1 MKKSNLLHA
10 TLYGM
15 LCAFLA
21 VLSMFYLPTSFGLIL
36 TFFAT
41 ISATLCVTELGVPI
55 RSYLLWAVALHFA
68 YLFLIIAMSEINVV
82 SYKIAV
88 LFGAITSLF
97 VLFSGLTIA
106 VVKAKKFKNNNA
118 MICIFVFGISFIIA
132 SCNQKQPKQF
142 CSELSQEC
150 ELQKDFVMI
159 KILQNNGNGVD
170 AYGTPLLANE
180 WYLHSTKSGAV
191 LPLEWNGMESSNVT
205 PPELEKVLSG
215 EKSYSTLYK
224 IKKYKVDTL
233 ENFGLR
239 QRGGGG
245 GIAQVITK
253 AVLLETDG
261 YFEVFN
267 NGRGKYV
274 GFRSQKETAENP
286 VTE

>member
-1 MKKSNLLHA
+1 MKKQKITPVIALCEFIFKL
-10 TLYGM
+10 TLTTVFTIII
-15 LCAFLA
+15 APH
-21 VLSMFYLPTSFGLIL
+21 VFGKQFNMEVVANSLIL
-36 TFFAT
+36 N
-41 ISATLCVTELGVPI
+41 
-55 RSYLLWAVALHFA
+55 
-68 YLFLIIAMSEINVV
+68 LIIWMVV
-82 SYKIAV
+82 SVTLLMYHHNKSCVSVI
-88 LFGAITSLF
+88 LCLIGFYSL
-97 VLFSGLTIA
+97 T
-106 VVKAKKFKNNNA
+106 
-118 MICIFVFGISFIIA
+118 
-132 SCNQKQPKQF
+132 SCNQTPPKQF

-159 KILQNNGNGVD
+159 KILRNNGNGVD
-170 AYGTPLLANE
+170 AYGTPLLTNE

-245 GIAQVITK
+245 IAQVITK
-253 AVLLETDG
+253 AILLETDG

-267 NGRGKYV
+267 NGKGKYV